1 MAQASRIAK
10 RALNS
15 VTGGVAAYGVYKAKY
30 DPPHIVWDL
39 DETLLH
45 SACPIEQALS
55 TEAYPSDPDRYF
67 DQIDDDFPYE
77 KGVANTRT
85 YWRPG
90 AHQALQ
96 FCRLLSHQ
104 HVFTTAQGSYTE
116 NIMRELDPNRTIFD
130 EVVHRGMFPES
141 VKNGMQCCL
150 MTSSKISDRRTE
162 RMESLH
168 QSIQT
173 LDKMIHEKCKRLP
186 AWSAFLYWR
195 CWRRMLEMLSRFCVP
210 KSTRSGLRSSIHILS
225 KHLTN
230 MVLSYGI
237 LFSPSFIYQRVQ
249 WFRPFSSQVNL

>member
-141 VKNGMQCCL
+141 VKNGKELSLITDKIDRAVLFDDKLKNFRPQNGTNGVLTPKYTNVGQNDSREMQEVARMVGISL
-150 MTSSKISDRRTE
+150 LALLASNVRDVVKI
-162 RMESLH
+162 
-168 QSIQT
+168 
-173 LDKMIHEKCKRLP
+173 
-186 AWSAFLYWR
+186 
-195 CWRRMLEMLSRFCVP
+195 
-210 KSTRSGLRSSIHILS
+210 LRSKEH
-225 KHLTN
+225 KERFEKQHTYP
-230 MVLSYGI
+230 V
-237 LFSPSFIYQRVQ
+237 
-249 WFRPFSSQVNL
+249 